1 MWRCPP
7 ASGTPFIGRPRAKK
21 KSRGPTE
28 EGRPKQNFL
37 VYPRTSPH
45 RQADAIMS
53 AASSTL
59 ERDPELID
67 AKGRDIIID
76 FELVGDNDTINV
88 HDIDANT
95 ALAGNQNFVLS
106 HYSEAN
112 GSGPVNTAMWVN
124 QPQSIHADTKN
135 DVLYANVDNDAAPE
149 LAIQIPGL

>member
-37 VYPRTSPH
+37 VYPRTPPH

-67 AKGRDIIID
+67 AKPPGSTLGRRGAA
-76 FELVGDNDTINV
+76 V
-88 HDIDANT
+88 
-95 ALAGNQNFVLS
+95 
-106 HYSEAN
+106 
-112 GSGPVNTAMWVN
+112 SGEPCPPA
-124 QPQSIHADTKN
+124 QPLRASLT
-135 DVLYANVDNDAAPE
+135 PCRR
-149 LAIQIPGL
+149 

>member
-37 VYPRTSPH
+37 VYPRTPPH

-67 AKGRDIIID
+67 AKAAEDDLEDIAEVLIGE
-76 FELVGDNDTINV
+76 FVGIRL
-88 HDIDANT
+88 DIGDDHSSK
-95 ALAGNQNFVLS
+95 ALALLVELL
-106 HYSEAN
+106 EA
-112 GSGPVNTAMWVN
+112 
-124 QPQSIHADTKN
+124 QQHADE
-135 DVLYANVDNDAAPE
+135 DLIRQHA
-149 LAIQIPGL
+149 

>member
-67 AKGRDIIID
+67 AKVRAFHCVSGRSRI
-76 FELVGDNDTINV
+76 
-88 HDIDANT
+88 T
-95 ALAGNQNFVLS
+95 AHKSDKYLNEPAFSVQKCRS
-106 HYSEAN
+106 
-112 GSGPVNTAMWVN
+112 
-124 QPQSIHADTKN
+124 
-135 DVLYANVDNDAAPE
+135 
-149 LAIQIPGL
+149 

>member
-67 AKGRDIIID
+67 AKVRCAIRDRASY
-76 FELVGDNDTINV
+76 FPLFPSSVRRLAPPE
-88 HDIDANT
+88 
-95 ALAGNQNFVLS
+95 AGNAESLDQ
-106 HYSEAN
+106 
-112 GSGPVNTAMWVN
+112 
-124 QPQSIHADTKN
+124 
-135 DVLYANVDNDAAPE
+135 
-149 LAIQIPGL
+149 

>member
-67 AKGRDIIID
+67 AKLSEPKPPVSPPPLDLTPKWHKER
-76 FELVGDNDTINV
+76 
-88 HDIDANT
+88 T
-95 ALAGNQNFVLS
+95 APAES
-106 HYSEAN
+106 S
-112 GSGPVNTAMWVN
+112 PMVN
-124 QPQSIHADTKN
+124 
-135 DVLYANVDNDAAPE
+135 
-149 LAIQIPGL
+149 

>member
-67 AKGRDIIID
+67 AKDRTVFNLG
-76 FELVGDNDTINV
+76 ELTLKLASPQPMFFSKEAP
-88 HDIDANT
+88 HDDHH
-95 ALAGNQNFVLS
+95 
-106 HYSEAN
+106 HYR
-112 GSGPVNTAMWVN
+112 
-124 QPQSIHADTKN
+124 
-135 DVLYANVDNDAAPE
+135 L
-149 LAIQIPGL
+149 